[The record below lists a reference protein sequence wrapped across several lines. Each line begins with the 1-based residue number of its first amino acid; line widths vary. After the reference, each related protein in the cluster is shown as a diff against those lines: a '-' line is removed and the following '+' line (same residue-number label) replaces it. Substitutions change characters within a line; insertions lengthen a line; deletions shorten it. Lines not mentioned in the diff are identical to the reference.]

1 MANETAGLVHGG
13 NLSGARLA
21 FPDAPEPWI
30 DLSTGINPHSYPHS
44 PLPSTAF
51 SRLPEP
57 AHAERLKELA
67 ARAWSAPSA
76 AHVVAG
82 PGTQMLLPLVAALGT
97 GGENRRAAILSP
109 TYAEHAR
116 AARMAGFAVDEVTDF
131 ARLSDADLA
140 VVVNPNNPD
149 GRLVAPADLL
159 ALAAH
164 MAAKGGLLVVDEAFM
179 EVGPDGVSLTSFAG
193 TPGLVVL
200 RSFGKFYGM
209 AGLRL
214 GFALGAPEMMARL
227 AAQLGPWAVSGPA
240 LHVACEALADNA
252 WRLAMRAQLAQ
263 EVEKLAT
270 VLLRHGLPIAG
281 GTSLFLMV
289 RSGRAAEIFTAL
301 GRSGILVRPFAERPQ
316 DLRFGLPADAQALA
330 RLDAALSGL
339 PEG

>member
-1 MANETAGLVHGG
+1 MASETAGLVHGG

-21 FPDAPEPWI
+21 FPGAPEPWI

-57 AHAERLKELA
+57 VHTERLKELA
-67 ARAWSAPSA
+67 GRTWNASSA

-97 GGENRRAAILSP
+97 GGAGRRAAILSP

-116 AARMAGFAVDEVTDF
+116 AARMAGFSVDEVTDF
-131 ARLSDADLA
+131 ARLFDADLA

-164 MAAKGGLLVVDEAFM
+164 MAAKGGLLVIDEAFM
-179 EVGPDGVSLTSFAG
+179 EVGPEGASLTRHAG
-193 TPGLVVL
+193 MPGLVIL

-214 GFALGAPEMMARL
+214 GFALGVPEMMAKL

-240 LHVACEALADNA
+240 LHVACEALADDA
-252 WRLAMRAQLAQ
+252 WRMAMRERLSQ
-263 EVEKLAT
+263 EAEELDA
-270 VLLRHGLPIAG
+270 VLLCHGLQIVG
-281 GTSLFLMV
+281 GTGLFRLV
-289 RSGRAAEIFTAL
+289 RNERAAEIFNRL
-301 GRSGILVRPFAERPQ
+301 GESGILVRAFAERPQ
-316 DLRFGLPADAQALA
+316 DLRFGLPADAASLA
-330 RLDAALSGL
+330 RLNAALMTL
-339 PEG
+339 LA